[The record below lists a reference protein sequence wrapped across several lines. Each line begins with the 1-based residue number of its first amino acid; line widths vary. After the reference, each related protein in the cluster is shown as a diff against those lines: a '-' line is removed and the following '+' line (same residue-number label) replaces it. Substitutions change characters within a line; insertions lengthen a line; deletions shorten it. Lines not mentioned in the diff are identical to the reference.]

1 MRSGGKKRSLRK
13 SGAVA
18 IIQGRDEG
26 SLGRPEEPT
35 RRGLRPWVNSED
47 GSSRLVT
54 WAVGERHDFLLPGWA
69 SVAAGCPLLGWEA
82 VLRSCVCVGGWDE
95 ELSLG
100 HMKMMIQL
108 NIQQEM

>member
-1 MRSGGKKRSLRK
+1 MRAVWVGQRSQH
-13 SGAVA
+13 G
-18 IIQGRDEG
+18 EG
-26 SLGRPEEPT
+26 SDPGFTLKMDPV
-35 RRGLRPWVNSED
+35 GLS
-47 GSSRLVT
+47 T

-82 VLRSCVCVGGWDE
+82 VLRSCVCIGGWDE